1 MSKRRAHGEG
11 TITKRKDG
19 RWEARYT
26 PPDGRRKALYAKTQ
40 AEVRARLTAALRDRD
55 VGLPAAGDER
65 QTLADWLHAWLAA
78 AKPTVRVRTWRRYE
92 EYVRIHLIPTIGRI
106 RLARLT
112 PNHVQQLYARKL
124 EEGLSAQTVRHLHA
138 VLRRALNE
146 AVRQGV
152 VPRNVATI
160 ARPPKAPRHEIQVL
174 SAAQVLTLLD
184 SLEGDRFEALYTV
197 ALSTGMRL
205 GELLALRWRDVD
217 LTYGRLQV
225 RQTLHYL
232 RAGGY
237 VFAEPKTS
245 GSRRSIDLTAAALD
259 ALRRHRVRQNEQRLA
274 LGAAWQD
281 NDLVFPRDDGA
292 PAMDTSITGYHH
304 KKILARA
311 GLPAVRFHDLRH
323 TAASLML
330 AGQVNPKVVSEILG
344 HASVRIT
351 LDIYAHVLPGM
362 QQSAVA
368 ALDAAL
374 ARRPSLGQGGG
385 A

>member
-1 MSKRRAHGEG
+1 MGKRAHGEG
-11 TITKRKDG
+11 TISKRVDG
-19 RWEARYT
+19 RWEARIT
-26 PPDGRRKALYAKTQ
+26 LPDGRRKCFYAKTQ
-40 AEVRARLTAALRDRD
+40 AEARARLTAALRDRD

-65 QTLADWLHAWLAA
+65 QTVAQWLASWLEA
-78 AKPTVRVRTWRRYE
+78 AKPTIRVRTWRRYE
-92 EYVRIHLIPTIGRI
+92 EYVRLHLVTTIGRI
-106 RLARLT
+106 RLAKLT
-112 PNHVQQLYARKL
+112 PQHVQQLYAKKL

-138 VLRRALNE
+138 VLRRGLNE

-152 VPRNVATI
+152 IPRNVATI
-160 ARPPKAPRHEIQVL
+160 ARPPKAPRHEMQVL
-174 SAAQVLTLLD
+174 TATQVQTLLD

-217 LTYGRLQV
+217 LTCGRLKV

-232 RAGGY
+232 RKGGY

-245 GSRRSIDLTAAALD
+245 GSRRSIDLTAAALH
-259 ALRRHRVRQNEQRLA
+259 ALKRHRVHQMEQRLA
-274 LGAAWQD
+274 IGAAWQD
-281 NDLVFPRDDGA
+281 NDLVFPREDGA

-304 KKILARA
+304 KRVLARA
-311 GLPAVRFHDLRH
+311 GLPTVRFHDLRH

-330 AGQVNPKVVSEILG
+330 AGHVDAKTVSAMLG

-351 LDIYAHVLPGM
+351 LDVYAHVLPGM

-368 ALDAAL
+368 VLDAAL
-374 ARRPSLGQGGG
+374 ARRPAQGGG